1 MPSHFSKESRDNFF
15 DYAQCNVWTRT
26 SYFPS
31 ILENLPPSPY
41 NFIFHLVFLLH
52 CHGGFFFWG
61 STFDTY
67 IYIYI
72 FFFSLAF
79 CVIVFRLHFFSHARS
94 NLFLLSSSLIFG
106 QVFLLVNGST
116 DVNLFLCH
124 GIYLFK
130 FKKHTHEKGGEV
142 LIQIYIVHHKHH
154 SNFLKFDSV
163 YILNNSRNTIFFL

>member
-1 MPSHFSKESRDNFF
+1 MPSHFSKECRDYFF
-15 DYAQCNVWTRT
+15 DYAQCNVWTWT

-61 STFDTY
+61 STFD
-67 IYIYI
+67 
-72 FFFSLAF
+72 
-79 CVIVFRLHFFSHARS
+79 SHARS

-106 QVFLLVNGST
+106 QVFLLANGST

-130 FKKHTHEKGGEV
+130 LKKYTHKREGEV
-142 LIQIYIVHHKHH
+142 LIQMYIVHHRHY
-154 SNFLKFDSV
+154 SNFLEFECA
-163 YILNNSRNTIFFL
+163 YILNNSRDTILTMQKLDAFARIATK